1 MVRASWVLKRQLM
14 VAWAV
19 LRSVTR
25 AWTLPPES
33 FLVGESLS
41 EAGAGQY
48 AELDFRHIQPTPV
61 LGGVVELQSRLAI
74 RRASAAGNA
83 SYSDAMR

>member
-25 AWTLPPES
+25 AWT
-33 FLVGESLS
+33 
-41 EAGAGQY
+41 
-48 AELDFRHIQPTPV
+48 
-61 LGGVVELQSRLAI
+61 SRP
-74 RRASAAGNA
+74 RASSSGSRYLRQERDSTLNSISAIFNQLPCLGV
-83 SYSDAMR
+83 